1 MFLYHLD
8 VSVHNMILNPEV
20 WGPHYWFVLH
30 SIALTYPKKPNA
42 IMRKKYYSFIQDL
55 PLFLPDSKISN
66 QFSHLIKIYS
76 VVPYLD
82 SRDSLMKWLHFIHNK
97 INIAIGKPTMLYQDA
112 IKSYYRNY
120 NLSDLKHYENMRR
133 REKILYGGIILSLCG
148 LSYFLYDK

>member
-1 MFLYHLD
+1 
-8 VSVHNMILNPEV
+8 MILNPEV

-30 SIALTYPKKPNA
+30 SIALTYPKKPNT
-42 IMRKKYYSFIQDL
+42 IIRKKYYSFIQDL

-76 VVPYLD
+76 VAPYLD
-82 SRDSLMKWLHFIHNK
+82 SRDTFMKWVNFIHNK

-112 IKSYYRNY
+112 IKNYYKNY
-120 NLSDLKHYENMRR
+120 NLKDIKHYENMRQ
-133 REKILYGGIILSLCG
+133 REKILYTGIIISLCG